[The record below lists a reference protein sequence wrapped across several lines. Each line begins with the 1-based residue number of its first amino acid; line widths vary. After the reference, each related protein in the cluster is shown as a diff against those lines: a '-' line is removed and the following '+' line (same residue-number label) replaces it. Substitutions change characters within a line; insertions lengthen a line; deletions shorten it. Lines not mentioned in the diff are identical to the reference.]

1 MENRAYALAVGFFTL
16 LLGLAAVGALWWV
29 SGGGGDVTEYTI
41 ESPRSVTGLSR
52 QAAVRFRGIRVGKVT
67 EIDLDDTNPRQ
78 ILVRIEVR
86 EDTPITYGTRARI
99 GFQGISGLGHVQL
112 EDDGS
117 DPRPLLPVGGEAPR
131 IAMHSGMMEQVTE
144 SGQQILARLRTV
156 SEGMV
161 RVMSPENL
169 ERIEKSLAHMASS
182 AEYIEKT
189 LAHAP
194 GLIQDARR
202 FSSPENAEQLREALA
217 NIQQATRQIT
227 PAVESFNRAMGR
239 IEAAGNRVD
248 QLGIAIEQGVA
259 GETLPRVNLMVDE
272 LQQTA
277 TRLSRLLEELERSPQ
292 MLISGREATPLGPGE
307 RSGAAP

>member
-29 SGGGGDVTEYTI
+29 SGGGGNVTEYII
-41 ESPRSVTGLSR
+41 ESPRSVTGLAR

-67 EIDLDDTNPRQ
+67 GIDLDDRNPQ
-78 ILVRIEVR
+78 HILVRIAVR
-86 EDTPITYGTRARI
+86 EDTPITFGTRARI
-99 GFQGISGLGHVQL
+99 GFQGISGLGHIQL

-117 DPRPLLPVGGEAPR
+117 DPRPLTRQGEQPAR
-131 IAMHSGMMEQVTE
+131 IAMQSGLMDQVTE
-144 SGQQILARLRTV
+144 GGQEILARLRTV

-169 ERIEKSLAHMASS
+169 ERIEKSLAHMARS
-182 AEYIEKT
+182 AEHIEKT
-189 LAHAP
+189 LQHAP
-194 GLIQDARR
+194 GLIRDARR
-202 FSSPENAEQLREALA
+202 FSSPENAEQLRQALA
-217 NIQQATRQIT
+217 NIEQATRQIT

-239 IEAAGNRVD
+239 VEAAGSRVD
-248 QLGIAIEQGVA
+248 RLGSAIEQGVA

-307 RSGAAP
+307 RSGAAQ